1 MKELSKTLKS
11 VSTILANNS
20 VLGIL
25 DNVLVEKD
33 RMIMTD
39 LRTTAI
45 IPHGL
50 NVSDSFCV
58 EAKLA
63 SEVLKGMAVA
73 PNVSV
78 NEKKVTLSSGIDRF
92 VIETEDPGDF
102 PKPPSGDMREVGVIE
117 LDKIRTAIN
126 FLSNDELRPVMGC
139 ICLRGA
145 KVYATD
151 AHRLYFDFHSPV
163 SEQVLIT
170 RRTSKLMLL
179 FGGSFSVF
187 ACEGYVSFSNNDGVT
202 IIQRQVN
209 EKFPDADAVI
219 PVQRVT
225 EIKADRNSL
234 LSAIEKA
241 TRFAN
246 TTTKQVVFDANGSLK
261 IASEDADYGRE
272 YKTEIFSKKSGEDI
286 RIAFNGKFL
295 GDIVKLIPENVIT
308 LSLSGRNKAAI
319 LNGKFLL
326 MPIMLNK

>member
-25 DNVLVEKD
+25 DYVLVEKG

-45 IPHGL
+45 IPHGIQMA
-50 NVSDSFCV
+50 SPFCV

-63 SEVLKGMAVA
+63 SEVLKGMPA
-73 PNVSV
+73 PPTVTVSD
-78 NEKKVTLSSGIDRF
+78 KTVTIYSGIDRF
-92 VIETEDPGDF
+92 VIESEDPGEF
-102 PKPPSGDMREVGVIE
+102 PKTPSGDMREVGVVE
-117 LDKIRTAIN
+117 LDKIKTAIN

-170 RRTSKLMLL
+170 RRTAKLMLL
-179 FGGSFSVF
+179 FGGSFTIS

-202 IIQRQVN
+202 IIQRQED

-261 IASEDADYGRE
+261 IASEDPDYGRK
-272 YKTEIFSKKSGEDI
+272 YQTEILSKKSGEDI
-286 RIAFNGKFL
+286 RIGFNGKYL
-295 GDIVKLIPENVIT
+295 GDIIKLIPDNVIT
-308 LSLSGRNKAAI
+308 FSLSGKNKAAI

-326 MPIMLNK
+326 MPLMLNE